1 MQFQGKLMNHTSSGP
16 NIGPFGLNSGR
27 QKFFCFF
34 CFLKI
39 CLRQSLDIIVSYD
52 HVQYQKKLTIQF
64 WENLVMDGRTDGQTV
79 TVIS

>member
-16 NIGPFGLNSGR
+16 NIGPFGPNSGR
-27 QKFFCFF
+27 QKKIFFL
-34 CFLKI
+34 LKI